1 MSYSHSYSVDDDDPF
16 SAPSP
21 AVTSEAHEVRLRDRP
36 PSTTARQSS
45 RQSGEWSTRLST
57 GGSSG
62 SSRRDNTLPPT
73 RLGVLKPEDTLKVDA
88 LRLIKP
94 EASPLSIKAKETL
107 SVLEKQKQ
115 AQKETRTYKNSEED
129 TDIDWEQVRTL
140 NGW

>member
-1 MSYSHSYSVDDDDPF
+1 M
-16 SAPSP
+16 
-21 AVTSEAHEVRLRDRP
+21 
-36 PSTTARQSS
+36 
-45 RQSGEWSTRLST
+45 
-57 GGSSG
+57 

-94 EASPLSIKAKETL
+94 EASPLSITAKETL

-140 NGW
+140 YGRRCD